1 MKQKD
6 ETMEAYTIRLIRE
19 DERER
24 CIQAVKTCAALDENG
39 YICTKDDA
47 IKAILGQISFG
58 ELQ

>member
-47 IKAILGQISFG
+47 IKAILGGSR
-58 ELQ
+58 